1 MEKQYTLNTLLGY
14 VTASQNVLN
23 EFISGYFAIAD
34 KYEKEGYMV
43 LAEMYREKASKMF
56 DELEKLTKGVE

>member
-1 MEKQYTLNTLLGY
+1 MEKQYTLNTLLGE

-23 EFISGYFAIAD
+23 EFICGYFATAD
-34 KYEKEGYMV
+34 KHEKEGFMA
-43 LAEMYREKASKMF
+43 LSDMYREKASKMF